1 MVFAQNLETI
11 LQSREFD
18 GQSSE
23 EPPTFYPAPRPF
35 RRGGGWMRERG
46 GEERERGSWGGR
58 GDERVSWGRRGERGG
73 EERGSWGG
81 RGGGRGGGR
90 WRERERGFGRRDE
103 EDKRT
108 TEAE

>member
-1 MVFAQNLETI
+1 MMVFAQNLETI

-46 GEERERGSWGGR
+46 GEERERGNWGGRGEERGSWGGR
-58 GDERVSWGRRGERGG
+58 GGRG

-90 WRERERGFGRRDE
+90 WRGERDFGRRRDE